1 MFNKEIKPIFNGEIR
16 GGALVLFNQQR
27 FNDYL
32 KTLTGEVEVVVSRR
46 GRPRTNK
53 QNRWYWGVAVKMIAE
68 YAHEDPEKIHE
79 FLKGEFCIQDI
90 VVIKLKNGSEVTRK
104 IPMSTTQLLTTG
116 FNKYKGDIQS
126 WAREFLG
133 LIIPDPEQVDL

>member
-1 MFNKEIKPIFNGEIR
+1 M
-16 GGALVLFNQQR
+16 
-27 FNDYL
+27 
-32 KTLTGEVEVVVSRR
+32 GEVEVVVSRR

-53 QNRWYWGVAVKMIAE
+53 QNRWYWGVVVKMIAE

-90 VVIKLKNGSEVTRK
+90 VVIKLKDGSEATRK
-104 IPMSTTQLLTTG
+104 IPMSTTKLLTTG
-116 FNKYKGDIQS
+116 FNKYKEDIQS

>member
-1 MFNKEIKPIFNGEIR
+1 M
-16 GGALVLFNQQR
+16 LFNQQR

-32 KTLTGEVEVVVSRR
+32 RTLTGEVEVVVSRR

-68 YAHEDPEKIHE
+68 YAKEEDVAKIHE

-90 VVIKLKNGSEVTRK
+90 VIIRLKDGNEVVRK
-104 IPMSTTQLLTTG
+104 IPMSTTTLLTTG
-116 FNKYKGDIQS
+116 FNKYKEDIQS